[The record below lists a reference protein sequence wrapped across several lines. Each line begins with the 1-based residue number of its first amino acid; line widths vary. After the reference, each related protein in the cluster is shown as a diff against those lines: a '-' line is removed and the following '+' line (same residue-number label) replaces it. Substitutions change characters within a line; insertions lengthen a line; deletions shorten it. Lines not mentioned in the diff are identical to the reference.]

1 MARGIPSKKI
11 VIHSNSLG
19 CQFGKNCCPFEQRGL
34 SVPKKCH
41 PFEWLG
47 LSVWKKL
54 SSLRTAWDIR
64 FKKLLSVRTARVI
77 RLKKKLLTI
86 GGTEP
91 ICSKILAKFHPKT
104 ISSLPTRVERS
115 VILQVSYVM
124 KFVYKPIMSIY
135 GSLLLCSH
143 RRFHITNRLLTVL
156 TYTVVHILFN
166 TGCY

>member
-1 MARGIPSKKI
+1 MFCLFWTDLVSVWMARGIASKKI

-19 CQFGKNCCPFEQRGL
+19 YQFGKNCCPFEQRGL

-64 FKKLLSVRTARVI
+64 FKKLLSVRTARAI

-91 ICSKILAKFHPKT
+91 ICSKILAKFPSQNHFISTHSCRT
-104 ISSLPTRVERS
+104 ICYSPGPVCYEVCLQTYHEYLWVSAPFVAIFAF
-115 VILQVSYVM
+115 IL
-124 KFVYKPIMSIY
+124 
-135 GSLLLCSH
+135 
-143 RRFHITNRLLTVL
+143 
-156 TYTVVHILFN
+156 
-166 TGCY
+166 

>member
-1 MARGIPSKKI
+1 MFCLFWTDLVSVWMARGIPSKKI

-19 CQFGKNCCPFEQRGL
+19 YQFGKNCRPFEQRGL

-64 FKKLLSVRTARVI
+64 FKKLLSVRTARAI
-77 RLKKKLLTI
+77 RLKKKLSTI

-91 ICSKILAKFHPKT
+91 ICSRINF
-104 ISSLPTRVERS
+104 S
-115 VILQVSYVM
+115 QVSIP
-124 KFVYKPIMSIY
+124 KPFYLYPLVSNDLLFSRSRMLW
-135 GSLLLCSH
+135 SLFTNLSWVFMDLCS
-143 RRFHITNRLLTVL
+143 FVAIFAF
-156 TYTVVHILFN
+156 IL
-166 TGCY
+166 

>member
-1 MARGIPSKKI
+1 MGFPEYRYSMVEKCFAFFEQIWYPFECPG
-11 VIHSNSLG
+11 VSLE
-19 CQFGKNCCPFEQRGL
+19 KNCHPFEQRGL

-64 FKKLLSVRTARVI
+64 FKKLLSVRTARAI

-91 ICSKILAKFHPKT
+91 ICSKILAKFPSQNHFISTHSCRT
-104 ISSLPTRVERS
+104 ICYSPGLVCYE
-115 VILQVSYVM
+115 VCLQ
-124 KFVYKPIMSIY
+124 
-135 GSLLLCSH
+135 
-143 RRFHITNRLLTVL
+143 
-156 TYTVVHILFN
+156 TYHEYLWISAPL
-166 TGCY
+166 